1 MFNRATEYWL
11 TQMRTVYLIALFT
24 FSMTPWLNAGE
35 VYRHVD
41 ESGNVTFSD
50 QPQQGAD
57 KIEVEPA
64 NVHNFPKAPAI
75 KPLPDNRETDFRY
88 RALTILYPE
97 NDTTLRNTGDISVS
111 AAVDPKLKKQ
121 HQVRFTDN
129 GQAVAEPTKELSI
142 QLKNLSRGSH
152 QLQAQIL
159 DEKGKVLISSNP
171 VTVHVHRTS
180 ILHKKPASP
189 SPSP

>member
-1 MFNRATEYWL
+1 MKPHHFTL
-11 TQMRTVYLIALFT
+11 LFTLLIASLV
-24 FSMTPWLNAGE
+24 NASE

-41 ESGNVTFSD
+41 ENGNITFSD

-64 NVHNFPKAPAI
+64 NIQSFPKAPVITA
-75 KPLPDNRETDFRY
+75 LPENPDANFRY
-88 RALTILYPE
+88 NTLTIVYPE
-97 NDTTLRNTGDISVS
+97 NETTLRNTGDISIS
-111 AAVDPKLKKQ
+111 AAVAPQLKKK

-129 GQAVAEPTKELSI
+129 GQTVAEPTDNLSI

-159 DEKGKVLISSNP
+159 DEKGKVLISSSP
-171 VTVHVHRTS
+171 VTIYVHRKST
-180 ILHKKPASP
+180 LHKNPASATP
-189 SPSP
+189 PPPPPPPKKNNQN